1 MQAQDR
7 SISATKTQDTPTSGH
22 GVTIYSPCNRSYNRD
37 EVIAIK
43 ASSATLGGANI
54 IYEGTYTID
63 DGAPR
68 KLNTESLQTR
78 SWDPFFGALVG
89 TATLPTL
96 TEGTHKLTVYLKTYI
111 ETTAKPP
118 TMSGEATVYF
128 TIGDKV
134 PPSITLEA
142 VDGVV
147 FNQTLVP
154 LNFTINEPATWT
166 AYRLDNGT
174 LMDIAGNTTL
184 TVASGSHSIVLYAN
198 DTAGNRGQSEMA
210 HFTVFIDPIE
220 SPTDDLALVASAI
233 LVIAAV
239 VAAFVVIKRK
249 QKPSETINR
258 YMLAFFCSS
267 TGTLCSLNR
276 TKSAT
281 DNTCNGENL

>member
-1 MQAQDR
+1 MKKTWLLITILLNVSLIPFTQVSTVQTQDS
-7 SISATKTQDTPTSGH
+7 SISATKTQDTPTSGN
-22 GVTIYSPCNRSYNRD
+22 GVTIYSPCNRTYNRD

-63 DGAPR
+63 DGAPH
-68 KLNTESLQTR
+68 KLNTESLQTH

-128 TIGDKV
+128 TIGDNV
-134 PPSITLEA
+134 QPSITLEA

-154 LNFTINEPATWT
+154 LNFTINEPAAWT

-198 DTAGNRGQSEMA
+198 DTAGNMGQSGMA
-210 HFTVFIDPIE
+210 QFSVRIPE
-220 SPTDDLALVASAI
+220 VALAQQPWGLI
-233 LVIAAV
+233 
-239 VAAFVVIKRK
+239 AFVLVVIVTSFIIALFYRQKR
-249 QKPSETINR
+249 R
-258 YMLAFFCSS
+258 
-267 TGTLCSLNR
+267 
-276 TKSAT
+276 
-281 DNTCNGENL
+281 ENEP

>member
-1 MQAQDR
+1 MITILLSFSLLPFTQVSTVQAQDH
-7 SISATKTQDTPTSGH
+7 SISATETQDTPTSGD
-22 GVTIYSPCNRSYNRD
+22 GVTIYSPCNRTYNRD
-37 EVIAIK
+37 EVITIK

-63 DGAPR
+63 DGTPR
-68 KLNTESLQTR
+68 KLNTESLQTH

-118 TMSGEATVYF
+118 TMSSEATVYF
-128 TIGDKV
+128 TIGDKI

-142 VDGVV
+142 VEGVV

-154 LNFTINEPATWT
+154 LNFTINEPTAWT

-198 DTAGNRGQSEMA
+198 DTAGNTGQSGMA
-210 HFTVFIDPIE
+210 HFSVQI
-220 SPTDDLALVASAI
+220 PTGASELQSWGLII
-233 LVIAAV
+233 LI
-239 VAAFVVIKRK
+239 AFVLVVIVTSFIIALFYWQKRREIE
-249 QKPSETINR
+249 P
-258 YMLAFFCSS
+258 
-267 TGTLCSLNR
+267 
-276 TKSAT
+276 
-281 DNTCNGENL
+281 